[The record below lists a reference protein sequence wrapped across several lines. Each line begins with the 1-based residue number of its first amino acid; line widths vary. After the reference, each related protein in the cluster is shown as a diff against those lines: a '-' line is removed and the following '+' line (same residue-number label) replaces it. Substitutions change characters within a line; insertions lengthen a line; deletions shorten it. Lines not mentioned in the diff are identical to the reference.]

1 MRTDHGDCYATND
14 RGILAVLALIALAAA
29 TPAFATT
36 MDSFIVVVP
45 NGTVYTFSLPSSPT
59 VSSSGIDYF
68 AISGVAITITGNG
81 TQSGNTF
88 FDNTISW
95 GAGGLAIYGLN
106 PASLDLDYLGPVL
119 FTGSVTDP
127 TFTTG
132 RFTLQDDNHPGI
144 SADDATVTIFTPE
157 PASLALLGTGLLGL
171 AVILFRKAK
180 PSGMVFH
187 S

>member
-1 MRTDHGDCYATND
+1 M
-14 RGILAVLALIALAAA
+14 RGITRSILAALALTVLAAA

-106 PASLDLDYLGPVL
+106 PESLDLDYLGPVL
-119 FTGSVTDP
+119 FTGTVTDP

-132 RFTLQDDNHPGI
+132 QFTLQDDNHADI

-180 PSGMVFH
+180 PSGLVLH